1 MYKHIIVAVDDS
13 PTSQR
18 AIEEAATLCAATGAR
33 LTVVHAVD
41 EALFA
46 HFNRVTLASRDAVQ
60 QALIK
65 EGKSVLD
72 SAVAAA
78 TAAGTKPESKL
89 LVSEHHSTSDQ
100 IVQTIAESGAD
111 LLIVGSHGRRG
122 VQRLL
127 LGSVAE
133 KLLKKVGI
141 SMMVVRGTA

>member
-18 AIEEAATLCAATGAR
+18 AIEEGAALAVANGSR

-41 EALFA
+41 EALFS

-60 QALIK
+60 KALIT
-65 EGKSVLD
+65 EGQSVLD

-78 TAAGTKPESKL
+78 TAAGAKPEGRL
-89 LVSEHHSTSDQ
+89 LVSENHSTSDQ
-100 IVQTIAESGAD
+100 IVKTVSDVGAD
-111 LLIVGSHGRRG
+111 LLVVGSHGRRG

-141 SMMVVRGTA
+141 SVMVVRGVA

>member
-18 AIEEAATLCAATGAR
+18 AIEEAAALSAASGAR

-65 EGKSVLD
+65 EGQSVLE

-89 LVSEHHSTSDQ
+89 LASEHHSTSDQ
-100 IVQTIAESGAD
+100 IVQAVVQLGAD

-133 KLLKKVGI
+133 KLLKKVSI
-141 SMMVVRGTA
+141 SVMVVRGTV

>member
-18 AIEEAATLCAATGAR
+18 AIEEAATLCVATGAR

-65 EGKSVLD
+65 EGKSVLN
-72 SAVAAA
+72 SAIATA
-78 TAAGTKPESKL
+78 TAAGTTPESKL

-100 IVQTIAESGAD
+100 IVQTVAESGAD

-133 KLLKKVGI
+133 KLLKKVSI